1 MKWVPVLFL
10 ALAALAAR
18 LRGDPR
24 AGGGRGDRRRRRSGR
39 HPALRPRLAAGL
51 EPLAENA
58 VRVRRATPLPSRLE
72 QLGLPHAV
80 SIGLAAAAAAGAA
93 WIARDARAGCRATA
107 APRVFVLAT
116 TPYLAVWYLA
126 WAVLLAAVDED
137 RVARVAALALRRT
150 SRPRRSRSGATS
162 DAYERLSRSTRMLS
176 SSKTVSKRP
185 LARSSARARR
195 NRCGAMLSS
204 R

>member
-1 MKWVPVLFL
+1 MRETSY
-10 ALAALAAR
+10 A
-18 LRGDPR
+18 
-24 AGGGRGDRRRRRSGR
+24 
-39 HPALRPRLAAGL
+39 
-51 EPLAENA
+51 
-58 VRVRRATPLPSRLE
+58 LPSRLE

-80 SIGLAAAAAAGAA
+80 SIGLAVAAAAAGLA
-93 WIARDARAGCRATA
+93 WIARDAWRGVPRHGRAACL
-107 APRVFVLAT
+107 VLAT

-126 WAVLLAAVDED
+126 WAVPLAAVDED
-137 RVARVAALALRRT
+137 RVARVAALALT
-150 SRPRRSRSGATS
+150 
-162 DAYERLSRSTRMLS
+162 AYLLPQTIPLCSRSTRMLS